1 MYRRNSS
8 GDWEVVPEGDRFFLE
23 GEECK
28 VDLSDM
34 LPDTGG
40 WIVIFVMDEKECFDA
55 GSFWECNDI

>member
-1 MYRRNSS
+1 
-8 GDWEVVPEGDRFFLE
+8 VVPEGDRFFLE